1 MHPGSTTRK
10 IVALDVIGLSAHL
23 AIVVTEDDLYK
34 QFYARRGPAAQALLD
49 LLQAVGPCLLPVLCT

>member
-1 MHPGSTTRK
+1 M
-10 IVALDVIGLSAHL
+10 ALDVIGLSAHL